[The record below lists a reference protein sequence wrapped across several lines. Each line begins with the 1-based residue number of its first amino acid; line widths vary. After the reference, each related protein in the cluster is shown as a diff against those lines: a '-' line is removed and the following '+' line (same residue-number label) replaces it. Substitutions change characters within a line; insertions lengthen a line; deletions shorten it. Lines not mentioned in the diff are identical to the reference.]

1 MSRVAYVNG
10 RYEPH
15 RTASV
20 HIEDRGYQFA
30 DGVYE
35 VIAVMGGVL
44 LDLGP
49 HLARL
54 ARSLGELQIA
64 RPMTDAA
71 LTAVMHEVVRR
82 NGVAEG
88 ILYLQVTRGIARRD
102 HAFPGPVR
110 PSVVMTAR
118 AQSLDSSERARKG
131 VAVVTM
137 PDLRWARRDIKSIGL
152 LPNAMAKQA
161 ARQAGA
167 YEAWLIDADG
177 NVTEGSSTNA
187 WIVSSG
193 GELVTRHLDHGI
205 LSGVTRLGLV
215 ELARKAGLTV
225 VQRPFTPAEALAGRE
240 AFLTS
245 TTSFVLPIV
254 SIDGKPVGG
263 GVPGPVAQQLRTVFL
278 AHASEQVQHGA
289 LVNRAGRS

>member
-1 MSRVAYVNG
+1 MSRIAYVNG

-20 HIEDRGYQFA
+20 HVEDRGYQFA

-44 LDLGP
+44 LDLEP
-49 HLARL
+49 HLVRL
-54 ARSLGELQIA
+54 ARSLGELRIA
-64 RPMTDAA
+64 RPMSDAA
-71 LTAVMHEVVRR
+71 LTAVMYEVVRQ
-82 NGVAEG
+82 NGVDEG
-88 ILYLQVTRGIARRD
+88 IIYLQVTRGIARRD
-102 HAFPGPVR
+102 HAFPGSGR

-118 AQSLDSSERARKG
+118 SQSLDSGARAAKG

-161 ARQAGA
+161 AREAGA
-167 YEAWLIDADG
+167 YEAWLVDSEG
-177 NVTEGSSTNA
+177 RVTEGSSTNA
-187 WIVSSG
+187 WIVSAS

-215 ELARKAGLTV
+215 EMARKAGLTV

-263 GVPGPVAQQLRTVFL
+263 GTPGPVAKQLRQVFL

-289 LVNRAGRS
+289 LVKRAARS